1 MELSRAFDYAFS
13 IILLGVGTLI
23 IFVVQM
29 TPSSLMQMNSYV
41 GATALVFGGLMIITG
56 YLGFIITMKFRNLE
70 SILED
75 MKSLILVGDVH
86 E

>member
-56 YLGFIITMKFRNLE
+56 YLSFIITMKFRNLE

>member
-56 YLGFIITMKFRNLE
+56 YLSFIITMKFRNLE

-75 MKSLILVGDVH
+75 MRTLILVGDKD

>member
-13 IILLGVGTLI
+13 IILIGVGTLI

-41 GATALVFGGLMIITG
+41 GATALVFGGLMIVTG
-56 YLGFIITMKFRNLE
+56 YLTFLITMRFRNLE

-75 MKSLILVGDVH
+75 MRTLILVGDKD

>member
-41 GATALVFGGLMIITG
+41 GATALVFGGLMIVTG
-56 YLGFIITMKFRNLE
+56 YLTFLITMRFRNLE

-75 MKSLILVGDVH
+75 MRTLILVGDKD